1 MNHSTKFFSRII
13 ILMMVALLGVS
24 SCGNKEED
32 DDLVGNWRPMAWRNV
47 DYLISNDNGVYL
59 ISENG
64 GMFSFE
70 CTNYNSMWIYSIMID
85 GLYQEISDEERRSF
99 KGEWLEVKIEKNKFI
114 IKVDPLPSS
123 VESRTFRVGV
133 TVGDTGA
140 GFIFKQQKMS

>member
-1 MNHSTKFFSRII
+1 MIQSTKYLSRII
-13 ILMMVALLGVS
+13 ILLLVTLLGAS
-24 SCGNKEED
+24 SCGDKDEE
-32 DDLVGNWRPMAWRNV
+32 DDLVGIWPPMAWRNV
-47 DYLISNDNGVYL
+47 DYLISNDSGIYL

-85 GLYQEISDEERRSF
+85 GLYQEISDEVRRSF

-123 VESRTFRVGV
+123 VESRTFRLSV

>member
-1 MNHSTKFFSRII
+1 MIHSTKYLSRII
-13 ILMMVALLGVS
+13 ILLLVTLLGAS
-24 SCGNKEED
+24 SCGDKDE
-32 DDLVGNWRPMAWRNV
+32 DDLVGNWPPMAWRNV
-47 DYLISNDNGVYL
+47 DYLISNDSGIYL

-64 GMFSFE
+64 CMFSFE

-85 GLYQEISDEERRSF
+85 GLYQEVSDEQRRSF

-123 VESRTFRVGV
+123 VESRTFRLSV

>member
-1 MNHSTKFFSRII
+1 MNHLTKYLSRII
-13 ILMMVALLGVS
+13 ILMMVTLLGVS
-24 SCGNKEED
+24 SCGDKEED
-32 DDLVGNWRPMAWRNV
+32 DSVGNWPPMAWRNV
-47 DYLISNDNGVYL
+47 DYLISDDSGIYL

-70 CTNYNSMWIYSIMID
+70 CTNYSSMWIYSIMID
-85 GLYQEISDEERRSF
+85 GLYQEISDEQRRSF